1 VIDVTNDGNQQP
13 PDYLLSDSV
22 DLESPYGKILSL
34 EVASDKEANYNK
46 FFKRIEEARERGI
59 KRVMPLFSFE
69 ELGYVLPPGTS
80 MVCNHFRY
88 EVFGG
93 SARNVLARQR
103 RPDAVILPV
112 VDETMTMLFPDI
124 KTGDFAAWEEAAKQ
138 VSDRLLTSKDSHG
151 NSMTVSSMMWH
162 MQPSTHKR
170 WASKYMEWLATAIV
184 DRRTT
189 DVYEE
194 LNRIITSSG
203 VGFLFESIGHRKLLM
218 NTADVLLKPLFASKP
233 DEELHFE
240 TARFN
245 LSVVRFK
252 TIDEIGSLPDGTY
265 GLPMTPK
272 FPLID
277 AVIQPDTL
285 IQFTVSPIKHKGSS
299 QSLSG
304 IRAQLHAPPD
314 QHRLIFVIPRENIE
328 TFRFHTDLKEIRQF
342 LCLAET
348 SVVHKSSLL
357 NANEKKAWK
366 ARNPSEEI
374 I

>member
-1 VIDVTNDGNQQP
+1 
-13 PDYLLSDSV
+13 
-22 DLESPYGKILSL
+22 
-34 EVASDKEANYNK
+34 
-46 FFKRIEEARERGI
+46 
-59 KRVMPLFSFE
+59 
-69 ELGYVLPPGTS
+69 
-80 MVCNHFRY
+80 
-88 EVFGG
+88 
-93 SARNVLARQR
+93 
-103 RPDAVILPV
+103 
-112 VDETMTMLFPDI
+112 MTMLFPDI
-124 KTGDFAAWEEAAKQ
+124 KTGDFAAWEEAAKH
-138 VSDRLLTSKDSHG
+138 VSDQLLSSKSSDG
-151 NSMTVSSMMWH
+151 NPMTVNSMMWH
-162 MQPSTHKR
+162 MQPNMHKT

-218 NTADVLLKPLFASKP
+218 NIADVLLKPLFASKP

-265 GLPMTPK
+265 GLPMTPN

-304 IRAQLHAPPD
+304 IRAQLRAPLD

-328 TFRFHTDLKEIRQF
+328 TFRFHTDLKDIRQF